1 VQLAGVARWVTFDNP
16 TGIGGNPSGTVFG
29 YGGNLT
35 ASINTFGDDSIKG
48 QFAIGKAIATY
59 INDCCFDL
67 APNAATPP
75 AHATALPLIGWL
87 IYYDHWWSKQW
98 SSSIGFSQNIQQ
110 NSPASSAP
118 AEPGLHASANLLW
131 YPMQKRRWELKGC
144 GASASTSMAPKVR
157 TNAFSSA
164 LGSSS
169 GLQASDRQAR
179 PACLRDHLH
188 WISYGAA

>member
-1 VQLAGVARWVTFDNP
+1 MCSFAGVARWVTFDNP

-48 QFAIGKAIATY
+48 QIAIGKAIATY

-110 NSPASSAP
+110 NSPGQLDDAQHQ
-118 AEPGLHASANLLW
+118 GYYASANLLW
-131 YPMQKRRWELKGC
+131 YPMQNVTLGVEGLWGERVNINGAKGQDERVQF
-144 GASASTSMAPKVR
+144 SARVK
-157 TNAFSSA
+157 F
-164 LGSSS
+164 
-169 GLQASDRQAR
+169 
-179 PACLRDHLH
+179 
-188 WISYGAA
+188 